1 MILLSK
7 GIHKKGCYIMLLVQG
22 ELYVVGQEVYKV
34 GIMTD
39 SITKELDNPWLKV
52 KKMSVF

>member
-1 MILLSK
+1 
-7 GIHKKGCYIMLLVQG
+7 MLLVQG